1 MESTVIEGTAEAA
14 AEQGPAVP
22 AESGGSPRAT
32 RGAQEPFYTLSE
44 ALPAITFIHQ
54 DGRFR
59 YVNRIGQQMLGYSL
73 EELLRMEFWEVV
85 QPESREL
92 VRKRGLDRQQGEAP
106 PSRYEF
112 PIKTKAGE
120 TRWLECV
127 SARTEFNGMPA
138 VLGSAFD
145 ITERKRAERHLNVQY
160 AITRILSES
169 DTAEQANPKILQALC
184 EHLEWDY
191 GAVWEVDP
199 DANLLRCVAT
209 WRASPEA
216 FERFDALNRER
227 TIAQGA
233 GLPGEVWASGK
244 PAWIIDVTHDTSFFR
259 APTAEREGL
268 HSGLGFPILIH
279 GHVIGVIETFTR
291 QVRRPDDALLRLM
304 AATGAQVGQVV
315 ERKAAEEALHETQQR
330 FELFMRH
337 LPGAAWMKDAHG
349 RYVYANETAE
359 SIFRTPV
366 SELRGKTDD
375 ELFPPATAAHFK
387 ANDHQAMG
395 CASYLETT
403 ETLSQQDGIHLSLVR
418 KFPILDRAG
427 KPILVGGI
435 ALDITERKQAE
446 AILQESEE
454 RFRTLFD
461 SAPIPIAVHEAS
473 GRILRTNRAYQE
485 MLGYS
490 DEELRQL
497 DVKGVTHPED
507 ISEGQRLFQELREG
521 KRGHYQREKRF
532 RRKDGRTV
540 LAQSTASAVRGA
552 NGQLS
557 FIISTVEDLTERTK
571 ADQRHRAFSELG
583 HRLSAAASRQ
593 DAGRIIVEIAERLFG
608 WDACYIHLYSPDGQ
622 IFPVLTIDTMD
633 GKHIEVPHST
643 FTLDPSPMMTRV
655 ATEGPQLI
663 LRNASASQ
671 DSGFV
676 PFGDKS
682 RPSASLMYVPIHSG
696 AKVIGILSIQS
707 YRVNAYGQGDLDTLQ
722 ALADHCGAA
731 IDRIS
736 VADRLRDREASHR
749 VLLRA
754 IPDLMFRV
762 RSDGTVLDC
771 QMKRGDEASQ
781 AFGASVGR
789 TLREVWPGSVVEKMM
804 ECVRKT
810 LCDGAP
816 QQFGFQYP
824 ESNPS
829 QHYEAR
835 VVPSGEAEVLVIIR
849 DFTAQRRL
857 EQEVLTI
864 SAREQQRIGKDLHD
878 DLGQLLTGLGFL
890 AQALEHKLGQKSPAE
905 ASDAAQ
911 LGQLAAQALAHTRTL
926 ARGLFPAEL
935 ATKGLVP
942 ALQELAYNVE
952 KLFRISCMVQTI
964 EGLDFS
970 DSAMAEQV
978 YRLVQEAVSNAVK
991 HGRANKL
998 LISLSANQFGTIVMI
1013 QDNGISIPHA
1023 ALEKPGLGI
1032 RIMRYRARCIGA
1044 DLEIRPAPD
1053 CGTTV
1058 TCAIPHSVSHKDLEQ
1073 SNGPRKTDNECETKG
1088 ADLPRRGSRNRPL
1101 GPQPAH

>member
-1 MESTVIEGTAEAA
+1 MELTVIDGAAEAA
-14 AEQGPAVP
+14 GEPGQGIAAER
-22 AESGGSPRAT
+22 GGSPRAT

-59 YVNRIGQQMLGYSL
+59 YVNRIGQQMLGYPL

-92 VRKRGLDRQQGEAP
+92 VRKRGLDRQQGEAV

-127 SARTEFNGMPA
+127 SARTEFNGKPA

-145 ITERKRAERHLNVQY
+145 ITERKRAERHLSVQY

-169 DTAEQANPKILQALC
+169 DTAKEANPKILKALC

-199 DANLLRCVAT
+199 EAKLLRCAAT

-216 FERFDALNRER
+216 FERFDALSRER
-227 TIAQGA
+227 TIARGD
-233 GLPGEVWASGK
+233 GLPGEVWASGQ

-259 APTAEREGL
+259 APAAEREGL

-291 QVRRPDDALLRLM
+291 EVRRADDALLRVM
-304 AATGAQVGQVV
+304 AATGAQVGQFV
-315 ERKAAEEALHETQQR
+315 ERK
-330 FELFMRH
+330 
-337 LPGAAWMKDAHG
+337 
-349 RYVYANETAE
+349 
-359 SIFRTPV
+359 S
-366 SELRGKTDD
+366 
-375 ELFPPATAAHFK
+375 
-387 ANDHQAMG
+387 
-395 CASYLETT
+395 
-403 ETLSQQDGIHLSLVR
+403 
-418 KFPILDRAG
+418 
-427 KPILVGGI
+427 
-435 ALDITERKQAE
+435 AE
-446 AILQESEE
+446 AILRESEE

-461 SAPIPIAVHEAS
+461 TAPIPIAVHKAN
-473 GRILRTNRAYQE
+473 GRILQTNRAYQQ

-490 DEELRQL
+490 DEELRHL
-497 DVKGVTHPED
+497 GVKGVTHPED
-507 ISEGQRLFQELREG
+507 VSEGQRLFHELREG
-521 KRGHYQREKRF
+521 KREHYQREKRF

-540 LAQSTASAVRGA
+540 LAQFTASAVRGA
-552 NGQLS
+552 NGQLK
-557 FIISTVEDLTERTK
+557 FILSTAEDLTERTK

-593 DAGRIIVEIAERLFG
+593 EAGRIIVEIADRLFG
-608 WDACYIHLYSPDGQ
+608 WDACYIHLYRSDGQ
-622 IFPVLTIDTMD
+622 ILAVLTIDTMD
-633 GKHIEVPHST
+633 GKHVEVPHST

-663 LRNASASQ
+663 LRHAPASPAP
-671 DSGFV
+671 GFV
-676 PFGDKS
+676 PFGDKN

-696 AKVIGILSIQS
+696 ANVIGILSIQS
-707 YRVNAYGQGDLDTLQ
+707 YSENAYGPGDLDTLQ

-731 IDRIS
+731 IERIS
-736 VADRLRDREASHR
+736 VAELLSDREASHR
-749 VLLRA
+749 MLLRA

-762 RSDGTVLDC
+762 RSDGTILDW
-771 QMKRGDEASQ
+771 QMRKGDEASQ

-789 TLREVWPGSVVEKMM
+789 TLREVWPTSVVEKMT

-810 LCDGAP
+810 LCGGAP

-824 ESNPS
+824 ESNPC

-835 VVPSGEAEVLVIIR
+835 VVPSSAAEVLVIIR
-849 DFTAQRRL
+849 DFTAQRQL

-890 AQALEHKLGQKSPAE
+890 AQALEHKLAQRSPAE
-905 ASDAAQ
+905 AADAAQ
-911 LGQLAAQALAHTRTL
+911 LGQLAAQALGHTRTL

-935 ATKGLVP
+935 ASKGLVP

-952 KLFRISCMVQTI
+952 KLFRISCTVQAS
-964 EGLDFS
+964 EGLQFP
-970 DSAMAEQV
+970 DSVMAEQV

-991 HGRANKL
+991 HGRAKKL
-998 LISLSANQFGTIVMI
+998 HISLSANQFGTVVTI
-1013 QDNGISIPHA
+1013 QDNGIAIPLA
-1023 ALEKPGLGI
+1023 ALKEPGLGI
-1032 RIMRYRARCIGA
+1032 RIMRYRAHCIGA
-1044 DLEIRPAPD
+1044 DLEIRPAAG

-1058 TCAIPHSVSHKDLEQ
+1058 TCAIPHSVLRKDLEP
-1073 SNGPRKTDNECETKG
+1073 SNAPRKTDNQCETEG
-1088 ADLPRRGSRNRPL
+1088 TDLPCRGSRNRPL